1 MIININETILKL
13 INKDEKLR
21 DILYDLGFK
30 EITKPGMLQ
39 TVGRFMTL
47 KAGSNLRKIDL
58 KMIVKRL
65 EEEGYQVKGEKNE

>member
-1 MIININETILKL
+1 MIININETILEL
-13 INKDEKLR
+13 VQKDEKLKH
-21 DILYDLGFK
+21 ILHDLGFK

-58 KMIVKRL
+58 VIIKKSL
-65 EEEGYQVKGEKNE
+65 EEKGYQVEGE